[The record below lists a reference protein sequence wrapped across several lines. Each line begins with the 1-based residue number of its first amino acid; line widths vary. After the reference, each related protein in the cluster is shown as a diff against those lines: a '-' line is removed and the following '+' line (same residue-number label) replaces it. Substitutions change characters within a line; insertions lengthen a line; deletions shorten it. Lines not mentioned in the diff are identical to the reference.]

1 MNLRDGLCDLVE
13 PTIVGLG
20 YELLGIER
28 IFSDKDALVR
38 VYIDSD
44 GGITVDDC
52 ATVSR
57 QIADYLAAEQTMGS
71 DYTLEVSSPGINRPL
86 FVPEQ
91 YEEFLGE
98 KIKVRLFRMNDGRK
112 RVSGILREVF
122 PMNKKILSC
131 NFTSNKIYN
140 FPINGICSIN
150 RTCSYNYFKKR
161 LDKII
166 KFKHEDYFKKYKQKK
181 NFISKKIWF
190 IVWINF
196 SNY

>member
-28 IFSDKDALVR
+28 IFSDKDTLVR

-91 YEEFLGE
+91 YEHFLGE
-98 KIKVRLFRMNDGRK
+98 KIKVRLGRVIDGRK
-112 RVSGILREVF
+112 RVIGTLREVF
-122 PMNKKILSC
+122 PEGITIDEGETELRILFRDIEKARAALEPDFSSYKRRTA
-131 NFTSNKIYN
+131 NSNSA
-140 FPINGICSIN
+140 GMS
-150 RTCSYNYFKKR
+150 
-161 LDKII
+161 
-166 KFKHEDYFKKYKQKK
+166 
-181 NFISKKIWF
+181 
-190 IVWINF
+190 
-196 SNY
+196 